1 MVRSTLVDE
10 EYNII
15 IEECYSYNHLLTVA
29 PKMKHLNKYVIPKI
43 AANWKRVADSLEFD
57 IHTIRIIEKK
67 FQNNPLESCEEMMRD
82 WLSTGVGLKPKV
94 WSTLIAALKDV
105 KQLTAIVEEI
115 EQDIK
120 CIYST

>member
-29 PKMKHLNKYVIPKI
+29 PKMKHLNNYVIPKI
-43 AANWKRVADSLEFD
+43 AADWKRVADSLEFD

-67 FQNNPLESCEEMMRD
+67 FQNDPRELCEEMMRD
-82 WLSTGVGLKPKV
+82 WLSTDVGLKPKV

-105 KQLTAIVEEI
+105 KQIAAVVEEI